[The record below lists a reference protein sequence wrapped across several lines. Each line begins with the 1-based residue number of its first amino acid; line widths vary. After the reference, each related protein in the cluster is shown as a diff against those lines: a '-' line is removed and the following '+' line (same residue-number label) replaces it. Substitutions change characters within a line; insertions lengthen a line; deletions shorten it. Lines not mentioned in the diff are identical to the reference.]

1 MSFLHS
7 IWANQR
13 GSVATY
19 TAIFSM
25 LAMSAGSISIDL
37 GRLVTLKSQ
46 LQHRADAGATAAA
59 VYLDGT
65 TGARIRATDVAKNSS
80 SDTSN
85 IGSTSETLVVSS
97 VNFYRSFDPNVAA
110 TGDDDANIVEV
121 VMSPQLVN
129 FFFTPFFSLLV
140 GQFSN
145 QSKSITAISV
155 AQSSPLM
162 CHAPPLMTCDPTET
176 GGIDVMNPD
185 SAGIQ
190 MLLKAGQG
198 NAQMAPGNF
207 GVLETGYGPGA
218 NNVEQALA
226 DVEPPGCSSNE
237 VTTEPGN
244 MARKVEW
251 GMNARFN
258 GSSHPWPAP
267 NVQNYPRD
275 SVFETSSSS
284 GSGNSGNG
292 NSGNDSGSSSS
303 ADSDVY
309 YGSGDW
315 EPADY
320 WRDNHDS
327 DSLPRQLDDASRYQ
341 VYLYE
346 IGETFDRDGMKTI
359 YPIDGDAPDGY
370 TRVTPSGADL
380 PTDGSPDGSVASN
393 GALRRVV
400 TVAVL
405 QCVSDDVRGRGTY
418 PTYGKYIDA
427 FVTEEAGGPPNS
439 QIYGEIIGPLTPISS
454 DNYYA
459 NSSIIK

>member
-1 MSFLHS
+1 
-7 IWANQR
+7 
-13 GSVATY
+13 
-19 TAIFSM
+19 M
-25 LAMSAGSISIDL
+25 LVMSAGSISIDL
-37 GRLVTLKSQ
+37 GRLVTLKAQ
-46 LQHRADAGATAAA
+46 MQHRADAGATAAA

-65 TGARIRATDVAKNSS
+65 TGARTRATDVAKNSS
-80 SDTSN
+80 TDSSS
-85 IGSTSETLVVSS
+85 IGSSGSLLVVSS
-97 VNFYRSFDPNVAA
+97 VNFYSAFDPNVAA

-121 VMSPQLVN
+121 VMSPQLVD

-145 QSKSITAISV
+145 NSKSITATSV
-155 AQSSPLM
+155 AQANPLM
-162 CHAPPLMTCDPTET
+162 CHAPPLMTCDPAET
-176 GGIDVMNPD
+176 GGIDVMD
-185 SAGIQ
+185 SDNAGIQ

-198 NAQMAPGNF
+198 NSQLAPGNF

-258 GSSHPWPAP
+258 GSSHPWRAP

-275 SVFETSSSS
+275 TAFETSSSS
-284 GSGNSGNG
+284 SGNGNSGNG
-292 NSGNDSGSSSS
+292 NSGNGNSESSS

-315 EPADY
+315 DSEGY

-327 DSLPRQLDDASRYQ
+327 DQLPNALDDASRYQ

-346 IGETFDRDGMKTI
+346 IGETFDRDGMKTV
-359 YPIDGDAPDGY
+359 YPVSSEVPDGY

-380 PTDGSPDGSVASN
+380 PADGSPDGSVASN
-393 GALRRVV
+393 GALRRVI
-400 TVAVL
+400 TVAIL

-418 PTYGKYIDA
+418 PTYGKYINA

-439 QIYGEIIGPLTPISS
+439 QIYGEIIGPLTPINS

-459 NSSIIK
+459 NPSIIK

>member
-1 MSFLHS
+1 MSFLRS
-7 IWANQR
+7 IWGNQR
-13 GSVATY
+13 GSVAVY

-65 TGARIRATDVAKNSS
+65 TGARTRATDVAKNSS

-97 VNFYRSFDPNVAA
+97 VNFYSSFDPNVAA
-110 TGDDDANIVEV
+110 TGDDDASIVEV

-140 GQFSN
+140 GQFTN

-162 CHAPPLMTCDPTET
+162 CHAAPLMTCDPTET
-176 GGIDVMNPD
+176 GGIDVMD
-185 SAGIQ
+185 SDNAGIQ

-198 NAQMAPGNF
+198 NSQMAPGNF
-207 GVLETGYGPGA
+207 GALETGYGAGA

-226 DVEPPGCSSNE
+226 DVEPPGCSSGE

-244 MARKVEW
+244 MAGKVEW
-251 GMNARFN
+251 GINSRFN

-275 SVFETSSSS
+275 SVFEASSSS
-284 GSGNSGNG
+284 GSDG
-292 NSGNDSGSSSS
+292 GSSSS
-303 ADSDVY
+303 GDLDAY

-315 EPADY
+315 EPEDY

-370 TRVTPSGADL
+370 TRVTPSGAEL

-418 PTYGKYIDA
+418 PTYGYIDA
-427 FVTEEAGGPPNS
+427 FITEEAGGSPNS
-439 QIYGEIIGPLTPISS
+439 QIYGEIIGPLTPIGS
-454 DNYYA
+454 DNYHA